1 MKSKARVDHHHPV
14 SNEKRSP
21 VTISAMPVSS
31 FSFLFLASFLIL
43 PQLIL
48 ISGYPS
54 SGKTHRS
61 LQLLSFLNMRISAS
75 TDALHSRLKAVHIND
90 QSLGL
95 SRDVYAE
102 AKTEKDAR
110 AAEYSAVKRAIG
122 RETIVIA
129 DGMNYIKG
137 FRYQLYCEAK
147 ALQTPSCVVRF
158 PSSHPTSHS
167 LLALNGV

>member
-1 MKSKARVDHHHPV
+1 M
-14 SNEKRSP
+14 E
-21 VTISAMPVSS
+21 
-31 FSFLFLASFLIL
+31 
-43 PQLIL
+43 
-48 ISGYPS
+48 
-54 SGKTHRS
+54 
-61 LQLLSFLNMRISAS
+61 ISAS
-75 TDALHSRLKAVHIND
+75 TDALHSRLNVVHIND

-147 ALQTPSCVVRF
+147 ALQTPSCVVCF

-167 LLALNGV
+167 LMAWNGA